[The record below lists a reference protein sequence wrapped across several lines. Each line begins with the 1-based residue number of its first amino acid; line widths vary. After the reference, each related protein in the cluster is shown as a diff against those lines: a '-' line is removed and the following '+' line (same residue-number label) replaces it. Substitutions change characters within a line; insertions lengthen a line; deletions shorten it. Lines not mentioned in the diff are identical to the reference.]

1 MPTALICGGGTGG
14 HVFPGI
20 AVADALRDLAD
31 VDVVFVGSPRGL
43 ETKHVPA
50 HGYRLELLDV
60 EPMKGGGAK
69 RAMRGALVASKA
81 TRDAI
86 ALVRKLRPDVVL
98 GVGGYAAGPVC
109 LAAAMMRKP
118 LALLEPNSVMGF
130 TNRALSPFAKRVYVA
145 WEETARRVAAR
156 KVRVTGVPLRHGFG
170 ARAVISS
177 SGPARVLV
185 LGGSQG
191 AMAMN
196 ERVPAAIAR
205 VLATASDV
213 VVVHQTGP
221 DREDA
226 VRAAYRAGGVAG
238 ATVVPFLDDVA
249 SQLAAADVV
258 IARAGAV
265 TCAEIAAVGRASL
278 LLPFPHAAD
287 DHQTRNAEALAATGG
302 ALVLPEASTDAARLA
317 EVLTSLLTDRARR
330 DAMAAAARRH
340 GQPDAARVVAEDLLD
355 LGGIP
360 KRPASARNSGSN
372 RREANKEVS

>member
-69 RAMRGALVASKA
+69 RAMRGAVVASKA

-86 ALVRKLRPDVVL
+86 ALVRRLRPDVVL

-130 TNRALSPFAKRVYVA
+130 TNRALSPLAKRVYVA
-145 WEETARRVAAR
+145 WEETARKVAAR
-156 KVRVTGVPLRHGFG
+156 KVRVTGVPLRQGFG
-170 ARAVISS
+170 ARAVVSS
-177 SGPARVLV
+177 SGPSRVLV

-191 AMAMN
+191 AMAIN

-205 VLATASDV
+205 VVATAADV

-221 DREDA
+221 ERDDA
-226 VRAAYRAGGVAG
+226 VRAAYRAGGVTG
-238 ATVVPFLDDVA
+238 ATVVPFVDDVA
-249 SQLAAADVV
+249 RQLAAADVV

-278 LLPFPHAAD
+278 LIPFPHAAD
-287 DHQTRNAEALAATGG
+287 DHQTRNAEALAAAGG
-302 ALVLPEASTDAARLA
+302 AIVLPEASTDAARLA
-317 EVLTSLLTDRARR
+317 EVLTSLLTDGAKRE
-330 DAMAAAARRH
+330 AMATCARRH
-340 GQPDAARVVAEDLLD
+340 GQPDAAIVVAEDLLD
-355 LGGIP
+355 LGGIA
-360 KRPASARNSGSN
+360 KRPASARGNGSN

>member
-31 VDVVFVGSPRGL
+31 LDVVFVGSPRGL

-86 ALVRKLRPDVVL
+86 ALVRRLRPDVVL

-109 LAAAMMRKP
+109 LAAAVMRKP

-130 TNRALSPFAKRVYVA
+130 TNRALSPLAKRVYVA
-145 WEETARRVAAR
+145 WEETARKVAAR
-156 KVRVTGVPLRHGFG
+156 KVRVTGVPLRQGFG
-170 ARAVISS
+170 ARAVVSS
-177 SGPARVLV
+177 SGPSRVLV

-191 AMAMN
+191 AMAIN

-205 VLATASDV
+205 VVATAADV

-221 DREDA
+221 ERDDA
-226 VRAAYRAGGVAG
+226 VRAAYRAGGVTG
-238 ATVVPFLDDVA
+238 ATVVPFVDDVA
-249 SQLAAADVV
+249 RQLAAADVV

-278 LLPFPHAAD
+278 LIPFPHAAD
-287 DHQTRNAEALAATGG
+287 DHQTRNAEALAAAGG
-302 ALVLPEASTDAARLA
+302 AIVFAAVAWYIVMDSRRGGMAPLPTAS
-317 EVLTSLLTDRARR
+317 
-330 DAMAAAARRH
+330 
-340 GQPDAARVVAEDLLD
+340 P
-355 LGGIP
+355 
-360 KRPASARNSGSN
+360 SA
-372 RREANKEVS
+372 